1 MYLSLNLRLSMYK
14 RTALPVYF
22 LYIVCSVLYAID
34 GSTQERKFSFT
45 MPKMG
50 SPFGIVISASDS
62 AQAAAAATK
71 AFLLVDSLNSIFSD
85 YDSTSELSRLSKT
98 AGNGRYCKVS
108 GKLWELMLIAQ
119 KAWKKSSGA
128 FDITVGP
135 LSLLWRK
142 ARKEHRFPNETEIKA
157 ARDLVGSDKI
167 ILRPSDSSV
176 LLTRKGMRLD
186 MGGIAKGYIARQTAA
201 FLASQGMQHSLV
213 DAGGDMAMNKAPGK
227 TGGWKI
233 GINVPETTDELLPRR
248 LLLENMAVATS
259 GDIYQYME
267 HGGKKYSH
275 IIDPR
280 TGYGI
285 TLQRNVT
292 VLARDGADADWL
304 ATACSV
310 LPVREAILLAQR
322 MGAEVLINEVAHG
335 KTRSYFSSSFRS
347 FMEKTY

>member
-1 MYLSLNLRLSMYK
+1 MYK

-22 LYIVCSVLYAID
+22 LYILCSMLYAIH
-34 GSTQERKFSFT
+34 GSAQERKFSFT

-50 SPFGIVISASDS
+50 SPFGIVISAGDS
-62 AQAAAAATK
+62 AQAAAVATK
-71 AFLLVDSLNSIFSD
+71 AFLLVDSLNGIFSD
-85 YDSTSELSRLSKT
+85 YDSASELSRLSKT
-98 AGNGRYCKVS
+98 AGSGRYYRVS
-108 GKLWELMLIAQ
+108 GNLWELIRTAQ
-119 KAWKKSSGA
+119 KAWQKSSGA

-142 ARKEHRFPNETEIKA
+142 ARKEHRFPDETEIKA
-157 ARDLVGSDKI
+157 ARDLVGFDKI
-167 ILRPSDSSV
+167 ILRPGDSSV

-186 MGGIAKGYIARQTAA
+186 MGGIAKGYIAQQIAA
-201 FLASQGMQHSLV
+201 FLALQGMPYSLV

-233 GINVPETTDELLPRR
+233 GINVPETTDELLPRK

-267 HGGKKYSH
+267 YRGKKYSH

-285 TLQRNVT
+285 TVQRNVT

-304 ATACSV
+304 ATACSI
-310 LPVREAILLAQR
+310 LPVKEALLLAQR
-322 MGAEVLINEVAHG
+322 MKAEVLINEVTHG
-335 KTRSYFSSSFRS
+335 KIRSHFSSGFRN

>member
-1 MYLSLNLRLSMYK
+1 MYK
-14 RTALPVYF
+14 RTASPVYF
-22 LYIVCSVLYAID
+22 LYILCSVLYTIHGNA
-34 GSTQERKFSFT
+34 QERKFSFT

-50 SPFGIVISASDS
+50 SPFGIVISAGDS

-71 AFLLVDSLNSIFSD
+71 AFLLVDSLNGIFSD

-98 AGNGRYCKVS
+98 AGSGRYCKVS

-119 KAWKKSSGA
+119 KAWQKSSGA

-142 ARKEHRFPNETEIKA
+142 ARKEHRFPGETEIKN
-157 ARDLVGSDKI
+157 ARDLVGFDKI
-167 ILRPSDSSV
+167 ILRPGDSSV

-186 MGGIAKGYIARQTAA
+186 MGGIAKGYIARQIAA

-227 TGGWKI
+227 TNGWKI
-233 GINVPETTDELLPRR
+233 GINVPETTDELLPQK

-285 TLQRNVT
+285 TAQRNVT

-304 ATACSV
+304 ATACSI
-310 LPVREAILLAQR
+310 LPVTEAIALAQR
-322 MGAEVLINEVAHG
+322 MEAEVLINEVTHG
-335 KTRSYFSSSFRS
+335 KTRSYFSKGFRN